1 MAKGGEPKTR
11 EMLLGAAVEM
21 FGEKGFQ
28 MTRISDIVARAGVS
42 QGTFYNYFNS
52 KEEIFKEICN
62 AFVEKIKALF
72 IERTKDIFD
81 VDTAA
86 EVKNNVAAI
95 IEDLFRIYEDNLSVA
110 ELLFREG
117 IGNGGLFKEI
127 YEDIWEIFIEL
138 IAQQLRIGME
148 KGFLTTET
156 TEFAAVFVFGLFER
170 SLFYFL
176 LVKKIADTRPLQQA
190 MANFILRGVGF
201 RED

>member
-138 IAQQLRIGME
+138 IAQQLRIGNE